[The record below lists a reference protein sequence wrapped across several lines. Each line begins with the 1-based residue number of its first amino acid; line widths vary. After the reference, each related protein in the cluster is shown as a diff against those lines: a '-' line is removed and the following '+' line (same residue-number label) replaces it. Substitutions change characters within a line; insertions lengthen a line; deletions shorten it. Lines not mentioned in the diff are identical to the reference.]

1 VRGTEIICHKFADEE
16 ESSGSDTY
24 EEISETASNVS
35 SGTTTTIEAKL
46 ESKTRHL
53 PQLVA
58 TCGFFI
64 H

>member
-1 VRGTEIICHKFADEE
+1 LDVDRLIPGV
-16 ESSGSDTY
+16 GDTY